1 VAQKEVDKVRK
12 RILKFVMARGLAHD
26 KGSEVEG
33 IMAVCFPHQALEIH
47 NRLRRLP
54 IYKV

>member
-33 IMAVCFPHQALEIH
+33 IMADRV
-47 NRLRRLP
+47 
-54 IYKV
+54 